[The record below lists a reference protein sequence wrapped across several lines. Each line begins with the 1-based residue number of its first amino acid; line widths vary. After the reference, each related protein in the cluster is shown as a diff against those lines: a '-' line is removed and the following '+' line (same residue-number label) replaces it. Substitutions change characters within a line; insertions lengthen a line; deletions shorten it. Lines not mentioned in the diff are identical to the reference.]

1 MEIKNTNP
9 LMILNNNV
17 LRFESSTLSDR
28 IRTNGGEIS
37 DSDSIQLSVRSREIS
52 HLNELIQSTPDI
64 RESRVEEVR
73 MQFDNGT
80 YNVTADQIAEKI
92 IKGNQLDEIF

>member
-1 MEIKNTNP
+1 MEIKGTNP
-9 LMILNNNV
+9 LMILNKNV

-28 IRTNGGEIS
+28 VRNSAGEATG
-37 DSDSIQLSVRSREIS
+37 SDSIQLSARSREIS
-52 HLNELIQSTPDI
+52 HLNELIQSTPDV

-73 MQFDNGT
+73 MQLDSSS

-92 IKGNQLDEIF
+92 IKGNQLDELF